1 MSSQGRHCPFASPR
15 AGSGSQGTQQLDRH
29 LHRRWGCSPKPSSWQ
44 TASWAPLPDGQPLS
58 SLEDPEPGTGYGRA
72 GDGPS
77 LRQAPGTPSPLP
89 GLRGCM
95 GGGGG
100 GCLPGTASDPGSS
113 PQLGSPRRGPTSTAP
128 PSWTLRDHRPPSPVP
143 RTAPTDGRLARTVW
157 PLTQSQQ
164 KAQPR
169 WRRAQICP

>member
-1 MSSQGRHCPFASPR
+1 MTSPRSRPVSSQGRHCPFASPR

-100 GCLPGTASDPGSS
+100 AAASPAQ
-113 PQLGSPRRGPTSTAP
+113 PLTLEAP
-128 PSWTLRDHRPPSPVP
+128 PSWGAPGEGLRRLLPPAGHSETTDPLPQCPGPRPQ
-143 RTAPTDGRLARTVW
+143 TGG
-157 PLTQSQQ
+157 
-164 KAQPR
+164 
-169 WRRAQICP
+169 WRGQCGH